1 MADKQF
7 NARIRWKRDTS
18 ANWTSNNP
26 VLLNGEI
33 IIVDTDSGEMRFKIG
48 DGVKTYTQ
56 LPFEDEVVRN
66 LININ
71 TSAIT
76 KLNGDDTTEGSVA
89 KAIADAKSIID
100 ADIDAVEVKADA
112 AQTSVDNLADTV
124 AYINGADNENIENIA
139 ASSVIIDSALSRTS
153 TNPVQNATITA
164 ELDTIKDAKA
174 DWNQNDEAAISYVK
188 NRPFYKY
195 NDVLIG
201 TTTFTATSDKVM
213 TRTTDNND
221 MTIFRVFNELQGNG
235 RVLKMV
241 INNKSCLFGVSFSRG
256 WFDTRIPAGSDI
268 GFYVY
273 YSEGREWTI
282 TIGINS
288 VSLTSG
294 EIYSVEF
301 HDITERV
308 KTIPE
313 EYFPDTIFH
322 QGNAPVNF
330 GTESYSTVKGLD
342 SKATGFSAHAE
353 GQKTTASGNASH
365 AEGWNT
371 TASGNSS
378 HAEGSSTTA
387 SGYFSH
393 AEGVGTTASGENS
406 HVEGDHTESSGME
419 QHVQGRY
426 NIADT
431 TSADIVGNGTSD
443 TNRSNAYT
451 LDWDGNAWFAG
462 NVYIGSRSGTN
473 KDDRSVRLA
482 TVNELSRCYKVH
494 VFPDENNTGTY
505 ISSLSPLDIASD
517 FLDALANGPDI
528 LACVLMSE
536 TEVSLLPFTKF
547 LQTPSG
553 DNVVTLIV
561 EFSANVSG
569 ENVSVRLQS
578 TLTNGDN
585 GPEESD
591 VSVTVTRNK
600 AILAP
605 ATATVGQILKV
616 KTVDADGKIT
626 ETEAVTMPEDVI
638 IQSST
643 EGSTKKFKITVD
655 DSGTISATEVNT

>member
-100 ADIDAVEVKADA
+100 ANIDAVEVKADA
-112 AQTSVDNLADTV
+112 AQTSVDNLTNTV
-124 AYINGADNENIENIA
+124 AYINKEDNENIENIA

-188 NRPFYKY
+188 NRPFYKH

-256 WFDTRIPAGSDI
+256 WFDTRIPEGSDI
-268 GFYVY
+268 HFYVY

-313 EYFPDTIFH
+313 EYFPDTIFY

-330 GTESYSTVKGLD
+330 GTGAYSTVQ
-342 SKATGFSAHAE
+342 
-353 GQKTTASGNASH
+353 GQKTTASGNTSH

-393 AEGVGTTASGENS
+393 AEGVKTTASGENS
-406 HVEGDHTESSGME
+406 HAEGDHTESSGKD

-426 NIADT
+426 NITDT

-462 NVYIGSRSGTN
+462 NVYVGSRSGTN

-482 TVNELSRCYKVH
+482 TVNELSGCYKVH

-600 AILAP
+600 AIPAP
-605 ATATVGQILKV
+605 AIATVGQILKV

-655 DSGTISATEVNT
+655 DNGILSAAEVNI